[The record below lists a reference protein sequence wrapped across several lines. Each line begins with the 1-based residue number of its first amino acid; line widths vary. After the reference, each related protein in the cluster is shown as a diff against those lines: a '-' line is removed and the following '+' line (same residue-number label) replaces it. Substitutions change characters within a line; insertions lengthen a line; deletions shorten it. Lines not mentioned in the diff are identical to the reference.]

1 MPPVTYLEAISS
13 GLREEMERDESVFCL
28 GEDIGVYG
36 GAFKITKGFLD
47 DFGEDRV
54 IDAPVAESVII
65 GAAMGAALMGM
76 RPVAEMQF
84 ADFITCGFNQ
94 LVNNVA
100 KTHYRW
106 GAAVP
111 LVVRC
116 PSGAIGN
123 AGPFHSQNPEAWF
136 CKVPGLKVVAPATT
150 YDAKGLL
157 KSSIRDNNPVLYF
170 EHKGLYRFPRIRE
183 EIPEEDFT
191 VPIGKA
197 AVRREGGDATI
208 VTYGKMVFHSLD
220 AAETLAG
227 EGVETEV
234 LDLRSLLPFDK
245 QAILESV
252 RKTNRLLV
260 VHEDTLTGGFG
271 GEIAA
276 VVAEEAFEHLDAPVR
291 RLAAIDTPVPFS
303 PPLEQYFLP
312 NTEKVTAAL
321 RALLAY

>member
-1 MPPVTYLEAISS
+1 M
-13 GLREEMERDESVFCL
+13 
-28 GEDIGVYG
+28 
-36 GAFKITKGFLD
+36 
-47 DFGEDRV
+47 

-106 GAAVP
+106 GSAVP

-157 KSSIRDNNPVLYF
+157 KSSIQGQQPGALFRAQGPVPLSPDQGRDPRR
-170 EHKGLYRFPRIRE
+170 GLHR
-183 EIPEEDFT
+183 
-191 VPIGKA
+191 A
-197 AVRREGGDATI
+197 HRRGGDP
-208 VTYGKMVFHSLD
+208 
-220 AAETLAG
+220 AG
-227 EGVETEV
+227 GRRRDDRHLREDGLSQPGRRRNPGRGGRRDGGAGSEV
-234 LDLRSLLPFDK
+234 PPCPTTSR
-245 QAILESV
+245 
-252 RKTNRLLV
+252 
-260 VHEDTLTGGFG
+260 
-271 GEIAA
+271 
-276 VVAEEAFEHLDAPVR
+276 
-291 RLAAIDTPVPFS
+291 PFS
-303 PPLEQYFLP
+303 HPSGRR
-312 NTEKVTAAL
+312 TGSWSCTKI
-321 RALLAY
+321 R

>member
-1 MPPVTYLEAISS
+1 MPPVTYLEAISA
-13 GLREEMERDESVFCL
+13 GLREEMERDENVFCL

-36 GAFKITKGFLD
+36 GAFKITKGFLN

-54 IDAPVAESVII
+54 VDAPVAESVII
-65 GAAMGAALMGM
+65 GAAMGAAMMGM

-106 GAAVP
+106 GTPVP

-150 YDAKGLL
+150 YDAKGLI
-157 KSSIRDNNPVLYF
+157 KSSIRDNNPVLFF
-170 EHKGLYRFPRIRE
+170 EHKGLYRFPRIRA
-183 EIPEEDFT
+183 EIPEADYT
-191 VPIGKA
+191 VPIGEA
-197 AVRREGGDATI
+197 AIRREGSDATI

-227 EGVETEV
+227 EGIETEV
-234 LDLRSLLPFDK
+234 LDLRSLLPYDK
-245 QAILESV
+245 QAVLESV

-276 VVAEEAFEHLDAPVR
+276 VVAEEAFEYLDAPVR

-303 PPLEQYFLP
+303 PPLESYFLP
-312 NTEKVTAAL
+312 NTDKVTAAL
-321 RALLAY
+321 RDLVAY

>member
-183 EIPEEDFT
+183 VIPEEDYT
-191 VPIGKA
+191 VPIGEA

-234 LDLRSLLPFDK
+234 IDLRSLLPYDK

-321 RALLAY
+321 RDLLAY